1 MNRLYVF
8 LYILIILSCN
18 KDKNDSVFIDDNEN
32 FDINYSVDLSPTGD
46 FSLIIIKDSIEF
58 LDNGDQIGIF
68 DNNGVIESCFPD
80 TIPPCNSPQYGETLV
95 GSGIWNN
102 SQMEISVI
110 LSLDFSSFNGP
121 ILNGAVKSNPINL
134 KVWKVQ
140 DDQEYNTDIIFE
152 QGDGTFNS
160 ILSVISSI
168 ELK

>member
-18 KDKNDSVFIDDNEN
+18 KDKNDSVFIDENEN

-68 DNNGVIESCFPD
+68 DNNGVIESCFSD

>member
-18 KDKNDSVFIDDNEN
+18 KDKNDSVFIDENEN
-32 FDINYSVDLSPTGD
+32 FDINYSVDLNPTGD

-121 ILNGAVKSNPINL
+121 ILNGAVKTNPINL

>member
-18 KDKNDSVFIDDNEN
+18 KDTNDSVFIDENEN
-32 FDINYSVDLSPTGD
+32 FDINYSVDLSQTGD

>member
-18 KDKNDSVFIDDNEN
+18 KDTNDSVFIDENEN
-32 FDINYSVDLSPTGD
+32 FDINYSVDLNPTGD

>member
-18 KDKNDSVFIDDNEN
+18 KDKNDSVFIDENEN
-32 FDINYSVDLSPTGD
+32 FDINYNVDLNPTGD

>member
-1 MNRLYVF
+1 MNRLYIL
-8 LYILIILSCN
+8 LYILIILSCIE
-18 KDKNDSVFIDDNEN
+18 DKNDNIFIDENEDV
-32 FDINYSVDLSPTGD
+32 DINYSVDLNPTGD

-121 ILNGAVKSNPINL
+121 ILNGAVKTNPINL

>member
-18 KDKNDSVFIDDNEN
+18 KDKNDSVFIDENEN
-32 FDINYSVDLSPTGD
+32 FDINYNVDLNPTGD

-121 ILNGAVKSNPINL
+121 ILNGAVKTNPINL

>member
-1 MNRLYVF
+1 MNRLYIL

-18 KDKNDSVFIDDNEN
+18 EDKNDNIFIDENEDV
-32 FDINYSVDLSPTGD
+32 DINYSVDLNPTGD

-80 TIPPCNSPQYGETLV
+80 TIPPCDSPQYGETLV

>member
-18 KDKNDSVFIDDNEN
+18 KDTNDSVFIDENEN

-80 TIPPCNSPQYGETLV
+80 TIPPCNSPLYGETLV

>member
-18 KDKNDSVFIDDNEN
+18 KDKNDSVFIDENEN
-32 FDINYSVDLSPTGD
+32 FDINYSVDLNPTGD

-80 TIPPCNSPQYGETLV
+80 TIPPCDSPQYGETLV

>member
-18 KDKNDSVFIDDNEN
+18 KDKNDSVFIDENEN

-121 ILNGAVKSNPINL
+121 ILNGAVKTNPINL

>member
-18 KDKNDSVFIDDNEN
+18 KDKNDSVFIDENEN
-32 FDINYSVDLSPTGD
+32 FDINYSVDLNPTGY

-121 ILNGAVKSNPINL
+121 ILNGAVKTNPINL

>member
-18 KDKNDSVFIDDNEN
+18 KDKNDSVFIDENEN

>member
-1 MNRLYVF
+1 MNRLYIL

-18 KDKNDSVFIDDNEN
+18 EDKNDNIFIDENEDV
-32 FDINYSVDLSPTGD
+32 DINYSVDLNPTGD

-80 TIPPCNSPQYGETLV
+80 TIPPCDSPQYGETLV

-121 ILNGAVKSNPINL
+121 ILNGAVKTNPINL

>member
-18 KDKNDSVFIDDNEN
+18 KDKNDSVFIDENEN
-32 FDINYSVDLSPTGD
+32 FDINYSVDLNPTGD

-80 TIPPCNSPQYGETLV
+80 TIPPCDSPQYGETLV

-121 ILNGAVKSNPINL
+121 ILNGAVKTNPINL

>member
-18 KDKNDSVFIDDNEN
+18 KDKNDSVFIDENEN
-32 FDINYSVDLSPTGD
+32 FDINYSVDLNPTGD